1 MENQMNEI
9 IFLIPLAWAEGGI
22 DVGDPM
28 LKIEKCSEDRSAHA
42 SEIRKLIWLSMI
54 KESYGTFIFFN

>member
-9 IFLIPLAWAEGGI
+9 IFLIPLAWRYPPEGGI

-28 LKIEKCSEDRSAHA
+28 LKIEKCCGGVRTPPTPEKSE
-42 SEIRKLIWLSMI
+42 
-54 KESYGTFIFFN
+54 N